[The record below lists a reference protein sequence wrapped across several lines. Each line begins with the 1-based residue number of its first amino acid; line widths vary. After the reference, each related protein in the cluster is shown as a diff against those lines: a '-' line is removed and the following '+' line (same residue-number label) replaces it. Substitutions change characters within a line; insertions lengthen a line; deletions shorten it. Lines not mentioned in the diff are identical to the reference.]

1 MKIVIDIPEHDY
13 NVVRRY
19 VKGDGHET
27 MPEPITDDLL
37 QAVSNG
43 FKVPDN
49 FMDWN
54 VADIKEVRF
63 ESNYRCP
70 RRYL

>member
-1 MKIVIDIPEHDY
+1 MKIVIDISDHTY
-13 NVVRRY
+13 NVVHRY

-49 FMDWN
+49 FMDFMDWN
-54 VADIKEVRF
+54 VSYIRKGDG
-63 ESNYRCP
+63 
-70 RRYL
+70 

>member
-13 NVVRRY
+13 NVIRRY

-49 FMDWN
+49 FMDFMDWN
-54 VADIKEVRF
+54 VAYIREGR
-63 ESNYRCP
+63 
-70 RRYL
+70 L